1 VTIEL
6 TLLTR
11 VAYRGQEITGPRPR
25 GLLALL
31 AGDLRR
37 GCSTARL
44 VEGLWPEELP
54 EHPAKALQVVVSR
67 TRAQLGADVIASTP
81 TGYRLSLADEQ
92 VDASAVLLRAAAG
105 ARLAGAGDHASA
117 LAAAEAGLAL
127 WDGAPDG
134 AGTGLD
140 DPVTALRAERAPTWR
155 SLIRARALALARLG
169 LAEAAA
175 ALTDLARERPRD
187 EEVLVELLRCEAATL
202 GPSAALARYEAYR
215 RSLRDELGTDP
226 GPALQAMQQQLLQGS
241 APVVRHGVPHEPN
254 HWSAATAT
262 SPRWRTCCAPPGS
275 PRSSA
280 RAAWARPGS
289 PTRSA
294 GGRSTGS
301 STSSPS
307 PGSPPAATSPARSR
321 RSWPPAS
328 PCSPRP
334 ASTPGRPTWSPASRP
349 RSVPAR
355 RCWCWTT
362 ASTSC
367 AAPPTWSAP
376 WCR

>member
-1 VTIEL
+1 M
-6 TLLTR
+6 
-11 VAYRGQEITGPRPR
+11 G
-25 GLLALL
+25 
-31 AGDLRR
+31 RR
-37 GCSTARL
+37 
-44 VEGLWPEELP
+44 
-54 EHPAKALQVVVSR
+54 
-67 TRAQLGADVIASTP
+67 
-81 TGYRLSLADEQ
+81 
-92 VDASAVLLRAAAG
+92 
-105 ARLAGAGDHASA
+105 
-117 LAAAEAGLAL
+117 
-127 WDGAPDG
+127 PDG

-155 SLIRARALALARLG
+155 SLVRARALALARLG
-169 LAEAAA
+169 RPGEAAA

-254 HWSAATAT
+254 PLVGRDGDIAAVADLLRASRVT
-262 SPRWRTCCAPPGS
+262 SIVGPGGLGKTRLAHAVS
-275 PRSSA
+275 R
-280 RAAWARPGS
+280 RAEHRVVHVVALAGVA
-289 PTRSA
+289 A
-294 GGRSTGS
+294 GGDVASEV
-301 STSSPS
+301 TSVL
-307 PGSPPAATSPARSR
+307 AAGEPLL
-321 RSWPPAS
+321 
-328 PCSPRP
+328 PRP
-334 ASTPGRPTWSPASRP
+334 ASTPGRPTWSPALRP

-367 AAPPTWSAP
+367 AASPTWSAP